1 MALTRS
7 RATTPTMVLPAPHAM
22 SVTIPIRFQCPLC
35 LDVLRR
41 PIQLPCCQRH
51 LCLECFKRALELT
64 SVNCGFCRR
73 RVVGFARTKQYKV
86 DDTLWTAIQ
95 TTCPFLGRES
105 NKDEREPLVDFFD
118 EDAPPLHS
126 DRNDAV
132 SITGGVSITDRKT
145 TRELHA
151 FYDRPLHSHDVEDQ
165 RALEQ
170 TLEFLQHD
178 LEFTAALAATSSK
191 SSSSRSFER
200 LLTEKSCEPERTN
213 GSKVKTA
220 VGTKRARTRS
230 TVTFASDEKQSK
242 LDHFFV
248 ASQASSRHAEDTRQN
263 QRDTCSTCTEASS
276 PCGTT
281 LVHSEIKEPTRTYF
295 LRSASHSP
303 RPTKKRRR
311 RPVEGC
317 KPPLLQL
324 KLDATN
330 SSVALHTRSRDPTLA
345 HAVSS
350 KTLAPWRMLTRQR
363 RRQSSWKCAQCTY
376 TNTCFDKRCSMCR
389 SLSRPETGTSSH
401 SSQ

>member
-7 RATTPTMVLPAPHAM
+7 RATTPTMVLPATPAM

-95 TTCPFLGRES
+95 ATCPFLRRES

-126 DRNDAV
+126 VRNDAV
-132 SITGGVSITDRKT
+132 SITDGVSITDRET
-145 TRELHA
+145 TRELQA
-151 FYDRPLHSHDVEDQ
+151 FYDRPLHLRDVEDQ

-200 LLTEKSCEPERTN
+200 LLTEKSCEPKRTN
-213 GSKVKTA
+213 GSNVTTA
-220 VGTKRARTRS
+220 VGAKRARTRS

-242 LDHFFV
+242 LTHFFV
-248 ASQASSRHAEDTRQN
+248 ASQADSSHAEDTRQN
-263 QRDTCSTCTEASS
+263 QRGTCSTRAEAAS
-276 PCGTT
+276 PCGTP
-281 LVHSEIKEPTRTYF
+281 VHSEMKEPTRTYF

-303 RPTKKRRR
+303 RPTKRRRR
-311 RPVEGC
+311 RPVERC
-317 KPPLLQL
+317 KPLLQL
-324 KLDATN
+324 KLDTTN
-330 SSVALHTRSRDPTLA
+330 SSVALHTRSRDPTRA
-345 HAVSS
+345 HAVNS

-389 SLSRPETGTSSH
+389 SLSRLETGASSH